1 MKKLAIFIGRF
12 SPVHKGHINVIQ
24 NALKTSDK
32 VLILVG
38 SSNAPRDIRNPWTF
52 KEREEMLRIC
62 IHESTNT
69 CLSGQNIAFEPL
81 EDFLYQD
88 NLWSQQVQKYADKH
102 ANLMKTKKTD
112 HVEIKIHGHDKD
124 ETTWYIKSFP
134 QWGDPVMSAPFNS
147 LNATDIRKS
156 YFNGVDPF
164 EIEGLTQRVQYY
176 LTGLTL
182 TEEYKYIQQEF
193 AFQKLHDEKWSVA
206 PYAPT
211 FNTVDTVVV
220 QSGHILL
227 IERKQS
233 PCKGTWALPGGYL
246 NPSEFML
253 DGALRELREETGL
266 KVPEKVLRG
275 CVVSAETFDDPKRST
290 RGRIVTRAFY
300 IQLNDGPELPHVK
313 GGDDAAKAKWFTLN
327 QFLKMRN
334 KMFEDHYHIV
344 RYMVKI

>member
-12 SPVHKGHINVIQ
+12 SPVHKGHLNVIE
-24 NALKTSDK
+24 NALQTSDK
-32 VLILVG
+32 VLILIG

-52 KEREEMLRIC
+52 KEREDMLRIG
-62 IHESTNT
+62 IQESTNIS
-69 CLSGQNIAFEPL
+69 LSNQNIAFEPL

-102 ANLMKTKKTD
+102 AKLMKQSKND
-112 HVEIKIHGHDKD
+112 QVEIKIHGHDKD

-134 QWGDPVMSAPFNS
+134 QWGDPITSAPFNS

-156 YFNGVDPF
+156 YFNGVDTV
-164 EIEGLTQRVQYY
+164 EIDGLTPRVKNY
-176 LTGLTL
+176 LTGFALSDQ
-182 TEEYKYIQQEF
+182 YKYIQREF
-193 AFQKLHDEKWSVA
+193 AFQKLHDEKWSTA

-211 FNTVDTVVV
+211 FNTVDTIVV

-227 IERKQS
+227 IERKAS
-233 PCKGTWALPGGYL
+233 PSPGTWALPGGYL

-275 CVVSAETFDDPKRST
+275 CVVAAETFDDPKRST
-290 RGRIVTRAFY
+290 RGRVITRVFY
-300 IQLNDGPELPHVK
+300 IQLNDSSELPHVK
-313 GGDDAAKAKWFTLN
+313 GGDDASKAKWFTLN
-327 QFLKMRN
+327 QFLKMRD
-334 KMFEDHYHIV
+334 KIFEDHYSVIRV
-344 RYMVKI
+344 MLKI